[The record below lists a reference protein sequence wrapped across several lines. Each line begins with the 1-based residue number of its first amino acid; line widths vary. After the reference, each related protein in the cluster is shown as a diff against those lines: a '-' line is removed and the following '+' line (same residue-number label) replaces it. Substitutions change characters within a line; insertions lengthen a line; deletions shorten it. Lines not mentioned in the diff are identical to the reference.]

1 MAPTVTA
8 ATTTARTESGARS
21 PTIDPFYVTSSLRR
35 RTIGVVYLLSIAS
48 ELNVFYKTGE
58 PHGLPHDPFKS
69 CIVPRPIAWV
79 TSMHSNGAI
88 NLAPF
93 SYFNAL
99 ASDPPIIM
107 IAFTGYHQHGGE
119 KDTLNNI
126 KTSGEFVVNMVPLA
140 LKDAMNSTTAPLDHG
155 VSELE
160 LAGLTAEPSALVKPP
175 RVAEAPIHLECEFF
189 QEIVLPCTLEN
200 SINHTILG
208 KVLGV
213 HIRDEV
219 LADGLIDLARIK
231 PLARL
236 GYQEYTAV
244 DNVFKMARPDS

>member
-1 MAPTVTA
+1 LQSLP
-8 ATTTARTESGARS
+8 
-21 PTIDPFYVTSSLRR
+21 SSE
-35 RTIGVVYLLSIAS
+35 IP
-48 ELNVFYKTGE
+48 VFYKTSE

-79 TSMHSNGAI
+79 TSIHPNGAI

-93 SYFNAL
+93 SFFNAL
-99 ASDPPIIM
+99 ASDPPIVM

-119 KDTLNNI
+119 KDTLHNI
-126 KTSGEFVVNMVPLA
+126 KTGGEFVVNMVPLA
-140 LKDAMNSTTAPLDHG
+140 LKDAMNTTTAAFDHG

-160 LAGLTAEPSALVKPP
+160 MAGLTAEPSVLVKTP

-213 HIRDEV
+213 HIRDDV
-219 LADGLIDLARIK
+219 LKDGLIDLDKIK

-244 DNVFKMARPDS
+244 DNVFKMTRPNN

>member
-1 MAPTVTA
+1 MPNL
-8 ATTTARTESGARS
+8 E
-21 PTIDPFYVTSSLRR
+21 YH
-35 RTIGVVYLLSIAS
+35 
-48 ELNVFYKTGE
+48 VFYKTSE

-79 TSMHSNGAI
+79 TSIHPNGAI

-93 SYFNAL
+93 SFFNAL
-99 ASDPPIIM
+99 ASDPPIVM

-119 KDTLNNI
+119 KDTLHNI

-140 LKDAMNSTTAPLDHG
+140 LKDAMNTTTAPLDHG
-155 VSELE
+155 VNEME

-175 RVAEAPIHLECEFF
+175 RVAEAQIHLECEFF
-189 QEIVLPCTLEN
+189 QEIELPCTLDN
-200 SINHTILG
+200 SINRTILG

-213 HIRDEV
+213 HINDAV
-219 LADGLIDLARIK
+219 LSDGLVDLDKIK

-244 DNVFKMARPDS
+244 DNVFKMTRPGS